1 MSGAPP
7 PEAWRRNQRVMVATV
22 FVVFTGFAFVLP
34 FLPLY
39 VRQLGVHDDG
49 QVALWSGLIIGVAPL
64 LAGLLAPLWGRLGDR
79 YGRKPVAVLALA
91 AYVLLLALSAFVR
104 TPAELL
110 ALRVGVGLCG
120 GIGPLSLAMATAE
133 APREHTGHAVGLVQ
147 SAQILSAAV
156 GPFAGGLLADLVG
169 IRATFLATA
178 ALCAV
183 ALVLV
188 ATRYEE
194 RREACAEPSRGGG
207 SFRDLLAV
215 AGVLPLIA
223 TLFFV
228 NFVGRSLTPI
238 LPLLLQELGIAEA
251 RLAFS
256 TGALISLYAVAA
268 AASAALLGRAT
279 RRRSPLGLLA
289 LSLVGGAAATLP
301 MAFVGSYAG
310 FLALAALLGLVS
322 GGTLTLCY
330 TIGGLLVPGE
340 RRATAFGFFAG
351 AALFGGAVA
360 PSVAGLL
367 APFDLR
373 AILYVN
379 TALYA
384 ALVAGVVAA
393 RAGWRAAEASAA
405 EPA

>member
-1 MSGAPP
+1 MSRPLP
-7 PEAWRRNQRVMVATV
+7 VEPWRRNQQVMVATV

-39 VRQLGVHDDG
+39 VRELGVRDEG
-49 QVALWSGLIIGVAPL
+49 QVALWSGVIIGVAPL

-79 YGRKPVAVLALA
+79 YGRKPMAVRALV
-91 AYVLLLALSAFVR
+91 AYVLLLALSAFAR

-110 ALRVGVGLCG
+110 ALRVGIGLCG
-120 GIGPLSLAMATAE
+120 GIGPLALAMATSE
-133 APREHTGHAVGLVQ
+133 VPREHTGHAVGLVQ

-188 ATRYEE
+188 VTRYEE
-194 RREACAEPSRGGG
+194 RPRTRVEPGAPGG
-207 SFRDLLAV
+207 SFRELLAL

-228 NFVGRSLTPI
+228 NFVGRSLTPV
-238 LPLLLQELGIAEA
+238 LPLLLHELGVAEA
-251 RLAFS
+251 RLAFA
-256 TGALISLYAVAA
+256 TGALISLYAVTAA
-268 AASAALLGRAT
+268 VSAALLGRAT
-279 RRRSPLGLLA
+279 RRRSPLPLLA
-289 LSLVGGAAATLP
+289 ASLVGGAAATLP
-301 MAFVGSYAG
+301 MAFVGSYSG
-310 FLALAALLGLVS
+310 FLALSALLGLVS
-322 GGTLTLCY
+322 GGTLTLSY

-340 RRATAFGFFAG
+340 RRATAFGFFSG

-360 PSVAGLL
+360 PGVAGLL
-367 APFDLR
+367 APLDLR

-379 TALYA
+379 TALYV
-384 ALVAGVVAA
+384 ALLAGVLAS
-393 RAGWRAAEASAA
+393 RGGWRTAVAA